1 MLLALV
7 TVAKVVGRA
16 AKVVLWTALETAAEV
31 AMAATELTDE
41 ATTEL
46 DATTATEEDEA
57 TTAEEAATVDAGT
70 AEEAT
75 AEEADP
81 DPDAEPTVKSTQ
93 DS

>member
-1 MLLALV
+1 M
-7 TVAKVVGRA
+7 VVWA
-16 AKVVLWTALETAAEV
+16 ALETAAEV

-41 ATTEL
+41 ATAEL
-46 DATTATEEDEA
+46 DATTAM
-57 TTAEEAATVDAGT
+57 EEAATVDDAT

-81 DPDAEPTVKSTQ
+81 EPDAEPTVKSTH